1 VTGIG
6 HETDFTIADF
16 VADVRGPTPTAAAEM
31 ATPDCIELKH
41 KLQHWHRR
49 LGRAGLRALEERMQR
64 LDYLGKSLIH
74 PGQQIR
80 ERMATLRHFS
90 SRMRGAWRRAS
101 QEEVWRV
108 RELAGRLKAAC
119 CPDTEA
125 LQREN
130 GERARRL
137 RHAAARRLDVAA
149 SLLTRT
155 ETHLKHLNPQ
165 LVLERGYSITA
176 TGTGKIVR
184 DSAEIA
190 CGEELKITFA
200 KGSAGAQVKHKFGA
214 ENS

>member
-1 VTGIG
+1 
-6 HETDFTIADF
+6 
-16 VADVRGPTPTAAAEM
+16 
-31 ATPDCIELKH
+31 
-41 KLQHWHRR
+41 
-49 LGRAGLRALEERMQR
+49 MQR

-137 RHAAARRLDVAA
+137 RHAAARRLDAAA

-155 ETHLKHLNPQ
+155 ESHLKHLNPQ